1 MTIIIDD
8 DGVMHKV
15 LTMDE
20 VEKIKAEI
28 AQESQAETLKLHWSV
43 AMGLNK
49 AIDII
54 DKYRGDT
61 DVFDKQRGN

>member
-43 AMGLNK
+43 AMGLDK

-54 DKYRGDT
+54 DKHISELRGDT
-61 DVFDKQRGN
+61 E

>member
-20 VEKIKAEI
+20 VEKIRAEI

-54 DKYRGDT
+54 DKHISELRGDA
-61 DVFDKQRGN
+61 DG